1 MRRVLDALSKRLDG
15 KKAAAS
21 TVYRKRAGVHNF
33 LESGVELGYF
43 ESNPLKKIK
52 KKGLK
57 ATEAIDPAYL
67 PDHKRAQALLTAV
80 EHEGKAGR
88 HVVAYFACILL
99 RGHAS
104 GRGGGPAPCQLHPS
118 GETGPVGRVSP

>member
-1 MRRVLDALSKRLDG
+1 MALDDAVVMRRVLDALSKRLDG

-21 TVYRKRAGVHNF
+21 TVYRKRAVVHNF
-33 LESGVELGYF
+33 LEFGVELGCF

-67 PDHKRAQALLTAV
+67 PDHKRAGTADRRRAPG
-80 EHEGKAGR
+80 EGR
-88 HVVAYFACILL
+88 
-99 RGHAS
+99 
-104 GRGGGPAPCQLHPS
+104 
-118 GETGPVGRVSP
+118 